1 MKHLK
6 KLAILLT
13 ILTMAL
19 GVSFGAVACKDDD
32 KGSSSKQTSN
42 NLDDNDV
49 TDPWGDRSD
58 LA

>member
-1 MKHLK
+1 MK

-19 GVSFGAVACKDDD
+19 GLSFSAVACKDDD
-32 KGSSSKQTSN
+32 KGSSSKQTGN

>member
-1 MKHLK
+1 
-6 KLAILLT
+6 
-13 ILTMAL
+13 
-19 GVSFGAVACKDDD
+19 VACKDDD